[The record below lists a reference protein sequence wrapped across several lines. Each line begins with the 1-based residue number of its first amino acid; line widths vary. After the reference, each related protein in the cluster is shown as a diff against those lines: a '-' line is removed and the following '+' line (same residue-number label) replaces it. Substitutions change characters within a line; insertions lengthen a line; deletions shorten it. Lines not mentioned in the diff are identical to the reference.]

1 MRKQSDLLNA
11 LFANLKATKAKARK
25 NTAVED
31 KVAGIR
37 EFMRA
42 HQRRVSDD
50 PSKFVSVRSAR
61 QQGKSTWATLHAA
74 MRCMQKPKS
83 EWAIIGLTRAS
94 VQRIYW
100 EPLRNLSEAFGLG
113 VKMNEQRLIATFP
126 NGSKIHFFGA
136 DKIDEIEKLRG
147 SRFHGAI
154 VDECKSFE
162 QAKLKSLIEDIL
174 GATLKGQ
181 AGQLYLI
188 GTPGDLLAGEFYLA
202 TTSTPVLLEK
212 QRRWSNLPAGTAT
225 RVAPI
230 NGQDIEVKGIWS
242 FHHWGP
248 GTNDV
253 KFLDEATGK
262 YFTMAEAFAE
272 EKALRGWADDH
283 PTWRR
288 EYLGEWVPGDG
299 RLVYRY
305 RSHVHDYDPE
315 PTHENPWGLPV
326 KESGWKTCLG
336 IDLGTKDGTA
346 MVVWAWHPHIPGL
359 WEIYSEKRKP
369 KDWGDENGL
378 RMPVRLVAEWYK
390 ALDAEYGPFTAAVC
404 DPAGLATMVID
415 ELASEYQVY
424 LEAAEKKEKYDHI
437 ELFNDDL
444 DRNPALI
451 HFRRGSELTEEM
463 LGNKW
468 LEKSIGTEKRV
479 EDPSTPNDLCD
490 AALYGFRWCLHK
502 AARPAPAIPPPAHTT
517 AWFKELAKKE
527 RERVMQEMIEQQ
539 RGDVSRLD
547 RDWWDN

>member
-1 MRKQSDLLNA
+1 MRKQHDLLNA
-11 LFANLKATKAKARK
+11 LFANLKQVKAKQAK
-25 NTAVED
+25 KTGAED
-31 KVAGIR
+31 KVRGIR

-42 HQRRVSDD
+42 HQRAVTDD
-50 PSKFVSVRSAR
+50 PSPFVAVRSAR

-74 MRCMQKPKS
+74 LRALQKPKA

-113 VKMNEQRLIATFP
+113 VKMNEQKLIATFP

-154 VDECKSFE
+154 IDECKSFN
-162 QAKLKSLIEDIL
+162 QAQLKSLIEDIL

-188 GTPGDLLAGEFYLA
+188 GTPGDLLAGEFFLA
-202 TTSTPVLLEK
+202 TSPEPVLMEK
-212 QRRWSNLPAGTAT
+212 VSRWSNLPYGEAT
-225 RVAPI
+225 REALVR
-230 NGQDIEVKGIWS
+230 GQPEQLKGIWS

-253 KFLDEATGK
+253 KFLNERTGT
-262 YFTMAEAFAE
+262 YFTMADAFQE

-305 RSHVHDYDPE
+305 RSHLHDYDPE
-315 PTHENPWGLPV
+315 PTPDNTWGLPV
-326 KESGWKTCLG
+326 KGAGWRTVVG
-336 IDLGTKDGTA
+336 IDFGTKDGTSL
-346 MVVWAWHPHIPGL
+346 VVWAWHPHIMGL
-359 WEIYSEKRKP
+359 WELYSEKRKP
-369 KDWGDENGL
+369 ESWGDEQGL
-378 RMPVRLVAEWYK
+378 RMPVRLIAAWYK
-390 ALDAEYGPFTAAVC
+390 EVERDYGPFDASVG

-415 ELASEYQVY
+415 TLAADHGVY
-424 LEAAEKKEKYDHI
+424 VEPAEKKEKADFI
-437 ELFNDDL
+437 EMFNNDL
-444 DRNPALI
+444 DAGLI

-468 LEKSIGTEKRV
+468 LEKSLGTEKRV

-490 AALYGFRWCLHK
+490 AALYAFRWCLHR
-502 AARPAPAIPPPAHTT
+502 AARPAAPSAPPVFSADWHRQR
-517 AWFKELAKKE
+517 AREE
-527 RERVMQEMIEQQ
+527 RDKIIADLIAQKREEAN
-539 RGDVSRLD
+539 RLD
-547 RDWWDN
+547 APWWEETN